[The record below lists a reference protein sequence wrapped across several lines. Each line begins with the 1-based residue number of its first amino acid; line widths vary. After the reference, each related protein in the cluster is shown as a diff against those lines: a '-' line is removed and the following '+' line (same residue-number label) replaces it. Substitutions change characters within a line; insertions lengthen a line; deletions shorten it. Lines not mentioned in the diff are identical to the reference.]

1 MNIAEIRDEA
11 LKLLGANCI
20 LALYDCCSEAFN
32 EIDRLEKENAEYKEV
47 NEEWETFNISKRRA
61 ATVEQR
67 TQDACTN
74 LIQKEIENHLQSY
87 ETETGWHRGY
97 IKGPR
102 NIKQAINSVEV
113 KTDK

>member
-1 MNIAEIRDEA
+1 MGEMNIAEIRDEA

-67 TQDACTN
+67 T
-74 LIQKEIENHLQSY
+74 KEAICNHL
-87 ETETGWHRGY
+87 
-97 IKGPR
+97 IKEGV
-102 NIKQAINSVEV
+102 IKIAPVVLMEIINSAGRNG
-113 KTDK
+113 